1 MLWFLILHIVA
12 LLLWAAALLY
22 MPLLLA
28 AGQAWHSD
36 LPGQR
41 HGHESLLRFLF
52 TRFATPVALLTIAS
66 GSAVFMLAEL
76 RDIWMLVKLALV
88 VVLVSCHALL
98 GWLIIRHEAGLVA
111 NTQRWA
117 RLLLLT
123 SLVLILLTFWLVL
136 AKPVL
141 ELPPWMQ
148 TL

>member
-28 AGQAWHSD
+28 AGQAGIHD

-76 RDIWMLVKLALV
+76 RELWMLVKLALV
-88 VVLVSCHALL
+88 VGLVSCHALL

-111 NTQRWA
+111 HTERWA
-117 RLLLLT
+117 RLLLVT
-123 SLVLILLTFWLVL
+123 SLVLMLMIVWLVL
-136 AKPVL
+136 SKPVL
-141 ELPPWMQ
+141 EVPQWMQ
-148 TL
+148 LL